1 MTASHTNPFAVSE
14 QIQDLFHGPF
24 PSGLGHFV
32 RELSI
37 WTREVATN
45 TNEAV

>member
-1 MTASHTNPFAVSE
+1 MALSHL
-14 QIQDLFHGPF
+14 DLDTV
-24 PSGLGHFV
+24 V

-45 TNEAV
+45 ANEAV